1 MKWTRQLL
9 LTLIAW
15 LLAQGLVYAY
25 ERFGEAESGP
35 TISCGYTSV
44 NASYTTKVANY
55 YFTGGCL
62 QSPTE
67 IQIPWSATGAAH
79 EGIGFTEERIYLS
92 GPSPYRGQ
100 VYFTMVCANLRSNL
114 DPWLTVDGGCSQFTI
129 KVEGEVA
136 GQKLLLDAM
145 YARVGAR
152 RGRPLTAS
160 FPYDRNALLAK
171 RATEL
176 KAEADA
182 IASAQRR
189 EQQRLQ
195 GAEKFTGS
203 SYTANLSPTV
213 SSPTNGQMLY
223 SKVPVPIKLVAPKGL
238 TGGSY
243 MVNIQRFDPR
253 ANKWIAHAT
262 IPVGAA
268 QAHSPAG
275 YTGWGAG
282 GTDGRSLAFMTSP
295 GSWRLNAQVSSP
307 KQSGWSNWVNFN
319 VMAPQSPTAT
329 KPKRVLPTWK

>member
-1 MKWTRQLL
+1 MTWILRSLL
-9 LTLIAW
+9 GMF
-15 LLAQGLVYAY
+15 LLFAAHGAIH
-25 ERFGEAESGP
+25 AEPFSAAP
-35 TISCGYTSV
+35 DPEYSFSCGYNYAS
-44 NASYTTKVANY
+44 ASYTAKVSTY
-55 YFTGGCL
+55 GFSGGCL
-62 QSPTE
+62 QSTSQ
-67 IQIPWSATGAAH
+67 IQVPWSATGATH

-100 VYFTMVCANLRSNL
+100 IYFTMVCADLRSNL

-136 GQKLLLDAM
+136 GQKLLLDAL

-171 RATEL
+171 RATDL

-182 IASAQRR
+182 IANAQQR

-203 SYTANLSPTV
+203 SYTANLSPSVRAPTV
-213 SSPTNGQMLY
+213 GQMFY
-223 SKVPVPIKLVAPKGL
+223 SKVPVPIRLVAPKGL

-243 MVNIQRFDPR
+243 MVNIQRFDAR
-253 ANKWIAHAT
+253 EKKWIAHAS

-268 QAHSPAG
+268 QAHSPGG
-275 YTGWGAG
+275 YTGWGSG

-295 GSWRLNAQVSSP
+295 GSWRLSAQVSSP

-329 KPKRVLPTWK
+329 KPKRVLPW